1 MTAEKVFFH
10 VDIDAFFASVE
21 QLDNPEY
28 KGKPVIVGGQSERGV
43 VSTCSYEARKF
54 GVHSAMPILQAKKLC
69 PSGIFLRCRMDRY
82 HEKSKEVMAIFKDFT
97 PEIKQI
103 SVDEAFLNMT
113 GMEKIFGTPKNLAL
127 LLKKTIKE
135 KTGLTV
141 SVGCAQNK
149 YIAKIASGRSKPDGL
164 FIVPAGEEIDFMKS
178 LPLKDV
184 WGVGGK
190 TRERLIA
197 AGLTTVDQIF
207 NSSEHLLQSILG
219 NASGSFLFQAVRGEL
234 YDVFS
239 DDVKSHS
246 ISTERTFEHD
256 LFSHAEIDDVM
267 FYLASELM
275 YRIFDE
281 KVKGKT
287 VSVKI
292 RYNDFTTVSVQST
305 GAVVNDTQ
313 DLFERAR
320 ELFYKKFDN
329 KTPIRL
335 LGLCIMNIE
344 SAIPEVQTELFYS
357 EKNVKK
363 RKIEET
369 MYALTKKEGKNI
381 LKPARLLKKNKD
393 DFE

>member
-21 QLDNPEY
+21 QLDNSEY
-28 KGKPVIVGGQSERGV
+28 RGKPVIVGGQSERGV

-69 PSGIFLRCRMDRY
+69 PSGIFLRCRMDLY

-113 GMEKIFGTPKNLAL
+113 GMEKIFGTPKNSAL

-164 FIVPAGEEIDFMKS
+164 FIVKAGEEIDFMKS

-281 KVKGKT
+281 KIKGKT

-369 MYALTKKEGKNI
+369 MYALIKKEGKNI
-381 LKPARLLKKNKD
+381 LKPARLLKKDKD
-393 DFE
+393 GRE

>member
-1 MTAEKVFFH
+1 
-10 VDIDAFFASVE
+10 
-21 QLDNPEY
+21 
-28 KGKPVIVGGQSERGV
+28 
-43 VSTCSYEARKF
+43 
-54 GVHSAMPILQAKKLC
+54 MPILQAKKLC
-69 PSGIFLRCRMDRY
+69 PSGIFLKCRMDRY

-113 GMEKIFGTPKNLAL
+113 GMEKIFGSPKNSAL

-141 SVGCAQNK
+141 SIGCAQNK

-164 FIVPAGEEIDFMKS
+164 FVVKAGEEIDFMKS

-197 AGLTTVDQIF
+197 AGLTTVPQIF

-256 LFSHAEIDDVM
+256 LFSHADINDVM

-281 KVKGKT
+281 RVKGKT

-305 GAVVNDTQ
+305 GAAVNDTQ
-313 DLFERAR
+313 DLFERAK

-344 SAIPEVQTELFYS
+344 SDIPEVQTELFYS

-381 LKPARLLKKNKD
+381 LKPARLLKKDKD

>member
-219 NASGSFLFQAVRGEL
+219 NASGSFLFRAVRGKL

-281 KVKGKT
+281 KIKGKT

-305 GAVVNDTQ
+305 GAVINDTQ
-313 DLFERAR
+313 DLFERAK

-344 SAIPEVQTELFYS
+344 SDIPEVQTELFYS

-381 LKPARLLKKNKD
+381 LKPARLLKKDKD
-393 DFE
+393 VRE

>member
-1 MTAEKVFFH
+1 MDKEKVFFH

-28 KGKPVIVGGQSERGV
+28 RGKPVIVGGQSERGV
-43 VSTCSYEARKF
+43 VSTCSYEARQF

-69 PSGIFLRCRMDRY
+69 PSGIFLRGRMGRY
-82 HEKSKEVMAIFKDFT
+82 HEKSKEVMSIFKNFT
-97 PEIKQI
+97 PEVKQI

-113 GMEKIFGTPKNLAL
+113 GMEKILGKPKDSAL
-127 LLKKTIKE
+127 LLKKTVKE

-141 SVGCAQNK
+141 SIGCAQTK

-164 FIVPAGEEIDFMKS
+164 FIVPAGTEIDFMKS
-178 LPLKDV
+178 LSLKDI

-197 AGLTTVDQIF
+197 AGLTTVSQIF

-234 YDVFS
+234 YDIFS

-256 LFSHAEIDDVM
+256 LFSHSDIDDVM

-305 GAVVNDTQ
+305 GEVVNDTQ
-313 DLFERAR
+313 DLFERAK

-335 LGLCIMNIE
+335 LGLCIMNVE
-344 SAIPEVQTELFYS
+344 SDAPETQTELFYS
-357 EKNVKK
+357 EKNIKK

-369 MYALTKKEGKNI
+369 MYQLTKKEGKNI
-381 LKPARLLKKNKD
+381 LKPARLFKKDEENNK
-393 DFE
+393 